1 MAVALQLA
9 QTAYVCG
16 GPRRVALVTILAM
29 CQAGKLTISLGLHR
43 VKPGTGAAAN
53 DFEAAVLAA
62 VPEYGMT
69 IGVLTDTLVHSLP
82 MRELRVSL
90 VEQGLVRGWR
100 FGGLTW
106 LGRQLRRELAK
117 SPVGLQAIAVQG
129 VAAIPNPRIRTT
141 FSTPDPALPKVP
153 AFPKAAASDPGHRSD
168 IDTIVALQLFAAGV

>member
-29 CQAGKLTISLGLHR
+29 CQAGKLTISLGPHR
-43 VKPGTGAAAN
+43 VRPGTGAAAN
-53 DFEAAVLAA
+53 DFEAAALAA

-69 IGVLTDTLVHSLP
+69 IGVLSGTLIRSEP
-82 MRELRVSL
+82 MRELRASL
-90 VEQGLVRGWR
+90 IEQGLVRGWR

-129 VAAIPNPRIRTT
+129 VAAIPNARM
-141 FSTPDPALPKVP
+141 
-153 AFPKAAASDPGHRSD
+153 
-168 IDTIVALQLFAAGV
+168 LQLFAAGV

>member
-1 MAVALQLA
+1 MALQLA

-29 CQAGKLTISLGLHR
+29 CQAGKLTISSGPDR
-43 VKPGTGAAAN
+43 VRPGTGAAAN
-53 DFEAAVLAA
+53 DFEAAALAA

-69 IGVLTDTLVHSLP
+69 LGALTDTMLRSQP
-82 MRELRVSL
+82 MRELRASL
-90 VEQGLVRGWR
+90 VEQGLIRGWW

-129 VAAIPNPRIRTT
+129 VAAIPGSSGYAFQPTVAGGRRT
-141 FSTPDPALPKVP
+141 
-153 AFPKAAASDPGHRSD
+153 GR
-168 IDTIVALQLFAAGV
+168 